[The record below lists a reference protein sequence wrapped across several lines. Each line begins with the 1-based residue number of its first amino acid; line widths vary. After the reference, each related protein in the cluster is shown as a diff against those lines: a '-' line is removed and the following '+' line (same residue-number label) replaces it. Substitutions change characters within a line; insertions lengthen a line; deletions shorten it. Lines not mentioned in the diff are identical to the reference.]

1 MLTRLLIAFVIFVS
15 AVLAID
21 QGVTSLPEDGA
32 DVVMS
37 TELDPEPSLQA
48 PEPGNDPETHAA
60 SLMSGRLP
68 AIGPGERSTAT
79 ADHAVSR
86 PPDPWR
92 PPPRA

>member
-1 MLTRLLIAFVIFVS
+1 LLTRLLIAFVIFVS

-21 QGVTSLPEDGA
+21 QGGASLPEDGA

-37 TELDPEPSLQA
+37 IEFDPEPSLQA
-48 PEPGNDPETHAA
+48 PEPANDPETHAA
-60 SLMSGRLP
+60 SLVPGRLP
-68 AIGPGERSTAT
+68 AIGPGERWNAA
-79 ADHAVSR
+79 ADQAVSR